1 MKELKEKLKNLMNML
16 AIKRKFAISLLIK
29 LSLIN
34 QQKAVFERQVEKTQR
49 KVESANE
56 VDLAISDIFD
66 DLELLL

>member
-1 MKELKEKLKNLMNML
+1 ML